1 MDANMEERYLGRSGL
16 KVSAMGLGCMGMSE
30 FYGTGDPAESI
41 ATIHRA
47 IELGITFLDTADM
60 YGHGANEELV
70 GKAIAGKRNQVVLAT
85 KFGIVRDP
93 SDPSK
98 RGIDGRPEYVRS
110 ACEASLRRLGV
121 ETIDLYY
128 QHRVD
133 PAVPIEETVGAMA
146 ELVREGK
153 VRYIGLSEPGPET
166 LRRAHRI
173 HPVAAVQS
181 EYSLWSRDPETEIIP
196 ACRQLGIGFVPY
208 SPLGR
213 GFLTSRIRSVED
225 LPQGDYRARTP
236 RFQKENLEKNSKL
249 LDTLEEIARKHQMT
263 PAQVA
268 LAWIYAQG
276 PEIVPIPGAKTL
288 AHLEENAATLK
299 RSISF
304 IDVVRLAQ
312 AFPPGSA
319 AGERYPEEMMKTVGR

>member
-1 MDANMEERYLGRSGL
+1 MEERYLGRSGL

-30 FYGTGDPAESI
+30 FYGTPDPAESI